1 MQIRCIT
8 IEKSTLDICYFKII
22 MILKAH
28 HFNIEFAMNSE
39 ISAQLTEAATLM
51 LVGMGF
57 VFAFLTLL
65 IGGIKAIELFCL
77 KFPSTQTAAPAQ
89 TRKTLPGNQPDKT
102 DPATVAAISAAIHL
116 HRQSTK

>member
-1 MQIRCIT
+1 
-8 IEKSTLDICYFKII
+8 
-22 MILKAH
+22 
-28 HFNIEFAMNSE
+28 MNSE

-65 IGGIKAIELFCL
+65 IGGIKAIELFCI
-77 KFPSTQTAAPAQ
+77 KFPSAPIASTGVTKQ
-89 TRKTLPGNQPDKT
+89 RKTISDNQSDNI